1 MRYIFLALVASVADA
16 THSVSVVSLNAYD
29 CNAVSGVDVAFA
41 SDEKSITASFPLI
54 SLTVAPPAHGY
65 PGGNSS
71 VGCGATVEFEDWPT
85 GVRFAISNVTWHT
98 GALNLTKSNLLHSL
112 RAKVDLVVEHETNTY
127 PLHYPIVKNY
137 ASATLVFSAFY
148 FIFRISSPVVQ
159 IVRDKLLTVCLMQL
173 DLDIDPA
180 LNDFQGKYELS
191 AKNPR
196 PYWSTCFNGY
206 QANATKITFQLGGS
220 SSGGGTSQPG
230 WSMDLGLVWESCYA
244 PNETVWGQKV
254 IRGWESCTYRETN
267 ATAKRSKALY
277 PML

>member
-1 MRYIFLALVASVADA
+1 MRYIFLVLVASVADA
-16 THSVSVVSLNAYD
+16 IHSVSVVSLNAYD

-137 ASATLVFSAFY
+137 ASATL
-148 FIFRISSPVVQ
+148 
-159 IVRDKLLTVCLMQL
+159 L

-206 QANATKITFQLGGS
+206 LANATKITFQLGGS